1 MSSLPE
7 VPVSLS
13 VVSGVSEV
21 SSADWDA
28 LVDDDD
34 PFLEHAFLAALE
46 RTGCV
51 GSGTGWEPCIVIA
64 RQGEQLVGA
73 VPLYLKDG
81 SMHEFIWDFAWAE
94 GAHAAGIPYYPK
106 LVAAVP
112 FTPASGHRLLVHPAA
127 DRSKVVPMLV
137 AGMRQLADETGAS
150 SIHVLF
156 CREEEL
162 AELTPLGFAAR
173 SSFQFHWT
181 NRAAP
186 YADFEDYLGQ
196 FRSRMRKQVRHERAV
211 VSSYGLRIVTA
222 SGAQLDDR
230 DWDALYRFYR
240 STVDNYGNF
249 APLSPEFFAEIRRTH
264 ADRLLAVLAYSGNEP
279 VAATTNFVRKTRLF
293 GRYWGGAT
301 PLPMLHFELCFYRL
315 IEYAVANQLQ
325 VFEGGAGGEQKLKRG
340 LLPRRTHSAHWIRHR
355 GLAAAIRDYLG
366 REAATVDRQI
376 CEGMAHSPFARVSNE
391 TNRD

>member
-7 VPVSLS
+7 VPFSLS
-13 VVSGVSEV
+13 VVSGVSGV
-21 SSADWDA
+21 PAADWDA
-28 LVDDDD
+28 LVDEDD

-46 RTGCV
+46 RSGCV
-51 GSGTGWEPCIVIA
+51 GSGTGWEPFIVLA
-64 RQGEQLVGA
+64 RQGDRLVGA
-73 VPLYLKDG
+73 VPLYLKDE
-81 SMHEFIWDFAWAE
+81 SMNEFIWDFAWAQ

-127 DRSKVVPMLV
+127 DRSKVVAMLV

-162 AELTPLGFAAR
+162 AELTSQGFAAR

-181 NRAAP
+181 NGTVP
-186 YADFEDYLGQ
+186 YGDFEDYLGH
-196 FRSRMRKQVRHERAV
+196 FRSRMRKQVRHERAA

-222 SGAQLDDR
+222 PGTQLEER

-249 APLSPEFFAEIRRTH
+249 AALSPEFFAEIRRTH
-264 ADRLLAVLAYSGNEP
+264 AQRLLAVLAYRGNEP
-279 VAATTNFVRKTRLF
+279 VAATINFVRKSRLF
-293 GRYWGGAT
+293 GRYWGCAAPV
-301 PLPMLHFELCFYRL
+301 PLLHFELCFYRL
-315 IEYAVANQLQ
+315 IEYAIANRLR

-340 LLPRRTHSAHWIRHR
+340 LLPRPTHSAHWIRHR
-355 GLAAAIRDYLG
+355 GLAAAVRDYLG
-366 REAATVDRQI
+366 REAAAVEGQI
-376 CEGMAHSPFARVSNE
+376 REGMDHSPFARVSNQS
-391 TNRD
+391 DGD

>member
-1 MSSLPE
+1 MSSLSE

-21 SSADWDA
+21 APADWDA

-51 GSGTGWEPCIVIA
+51 GSGTGWEPCIVVA
-64 RQGEQLVGA
+64 RQGDRLVGA
-73 VPLYLKDG
+73 VPLYLKDE
-81 SMHEFIWDFAWAE
+81 SMHEFIWDFAWAQ
-94 GAHAAGIPYYPK
+94 GAQSAGIPYYPK

-127 DRSKVVPMLV
+127 DRSKVVPLLV
-137 AGMRQLADETGAS
+137 TGMRQLADDAGAS

-162 AELTPLGFAAR
+162 AELTPLGFAPR
-173 SSFQFHWT
+173 SSYQFHWT

-186 YADFEDYLGQ
+186 CADFADYLGQ
-196 FRSRMRKQVRHERAV
+196 FRSRMRKQVCHERAV
-211 VSSYGLRIVTA
+211 VSGYGLRIVTA
-222 SGAQLDDR
+222 PGTQLDDR
-230 DWDALYRFYR
+230 DWEALYRFYR

-249 APLSPEFFAEIRRTH
+249 AALSPEFFAEIRRTH
-264 ADRLLAVLAYSGNEP
+264 ADRLLAVLAYRGKEP
-279 VAATTNFVRKTRLF
+279 VAATTNFVRKNRLF
-293 GRYWGGAT
+293 GRYWGSAA

-315 IEYAVANQLQ
+315 IEYAIANRLQ

-355 GLAAAIRDYLG
+355 GLAAAVRDYLG
-366 REAATVDRQI
+366 REAAEVDRQI
-376 CEGMAHSPFARVSNE
+376 REGMAHSPFARASNE
-391 TNRD
+391 SNGD

>member
-1 MSSLPE
+1 MSPSPE

-21 SSADWDA
+21 PAADWDA

-51 GSGTGWEPCIVIA
+51 GSGTGWEPCIVVA
-64 RQGEQLVGA
+64 RQGDQLVGA
-73 VPLYLKDG
+73 VPLYLKDE
-81 SMHEFIWDFAWAE
+81 SMHEFIWDFAWAQ

-162 AELTPLGFAAR
+162 ADLTAQGFAVR

-181 NRAAP
+181 NRATP

-196 FRSRMRKQVRHERAV
+196 FRSRMRKQVRHERAA

-222 SGAQLDDR
+222 SGAQLGR
-230 DWDALYRFYR
+230 ALP
-240 STVDNYGNF
+240 
-249 APLSPEFFAEIRRTH
+249 PLSFHSRQ
-264 ADRLLAVLAYSGNEP
+264 L
-279 VAATTNFVRKTRLF
+279 RKL
-293 GRYWGGAT
+293 
-301 PLPMLHFELCFYRL
+301 
-315 IEYAVANQLQ
+315 
-325 VFEGGAGGEQKLKRG
+325 RG
-340 LLPRRTHSAHWIRHR
+340 S
-355 GLAAAIRDYLG
+355 
-366 REAATVDRQI
+366 
-376 CEGMAHSPFARVSNE
+376 FARVLR
-391 TNRD
+391 RDPAHPRPPPARRARLQREGTRCRNNQLRP

>member
-13 VVSGVSEV
+13 VVSGVREV
-21 SSADWDA
+21 SPADWDA

-51 GSGTGWEPCIVIA
+51 GSGTGWEPCTVVA
-64 RQGEQLVGA
+64 RQGERLVGA
-73 VPLYLKDG
+73 VPLYLKDE
-81 SMHEFIWDFAWAE
+81 SMNEFVWDFAWAQ

-127 DRSKVVPMLV
+127 DRSQVVPMLV
-137 AGMRQLADETGAS
+137 ARMRQLADEAGAS
-150 SIHVLF
+150 SIHVLL
-156 CREEEL
+156 CRDEEV
-162 AELTPLGFAAR
+162 AELMPLGFAAR

-196 FRSRMRKQVRHERAV
+196 FRSRMRKQVRHERVA
-211 VSSYGLRIVTA
+211 VSSYGLRIVAA
-222 SGAQLDDR
+222 SGEQLEDR

-249 APLSPEFFAEIRRTH
+249 AALSPEFFAEIRRTH
-264 ADRLLAVLAYSGNEP
+264 ADRLLAVIAYRGNEP
-279 VAATTNFVRKTRLF
+279 VAATTNFVRKNRLF
-293 GRYWGGAT
+293 GRYWGCAT
-301 PLPMLHFELCFYRL
+301 PLPLLHFELCFYRL
-315 IEYAVANQLQ
+315 IDYAIANQLQ

-355 GLAAAIRDYLG
+355 GLAAAVRDYLG
-366 REAATVDRQI
+366 REAAEVDRQI
-376 CEGMAHSPFARVSNE
+376 RAGMVHSPFARVSHAPE
-391 TNRD
+391 GD